1 LAVHLYILQRLVAE
15 AGRLCME
22 AVFLRLV
29 GPRRER
35 EGEGREELR
44 KLRERSYLNEGLD
57 ELGGKEPEDVTVK
70 HVGVNHVSVLS
81 VHQDEAR

>member
-15 AGRLCME
+15 AGRLCMA

-70 HVGVNHVSVLS
+70 HVGVNRVSVLS

>member
-1 LAVHLYILQRLVAE
+1 LAVHLYILQRLVAK

-22 AVFLRLV
+22 AVLLRLA

-70 HVGVNHVSVLS
+70 HVGVNRVSVLS